1 MDEEKT
7 EELFDDSKKDSLEK
21 QEEGKPSKA
30 EFYIELALFLVLGL
44 LIGIAAKT
52 EAVKRVAIGFDDYK
66 MKIYQSEYNIN
77 SMQVEQA
84 KKRAEEVKKQQE
96 AQSAESGQGQTQGAE
111 TSTPAET
118 APAQGN

>member
-7 EELFDDSKKDSLEK
+7 EELFEDSKKDNSEK
-21 QEEGKPSKA
+21 QEERKSSKT
-30 EFYIELALFLVLGL
+30 EFYIELALFLILGL

-52 EAVKRVAIGFDDYK
+52 EAVKRIAIGFDDYK

-96 AQSAESGQGQTQGAE
+96 AQLAESGQGQTQGAE
-111 TSTPAET
+111 TSAPVET